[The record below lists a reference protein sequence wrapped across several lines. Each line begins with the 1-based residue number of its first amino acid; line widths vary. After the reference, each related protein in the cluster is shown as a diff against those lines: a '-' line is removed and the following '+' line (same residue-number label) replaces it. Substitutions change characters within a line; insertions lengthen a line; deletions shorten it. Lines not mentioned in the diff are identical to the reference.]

1 MTKSLRLF
9 LKRVMENSNVMPR
22 EDVVLINSLIANSM
36 LEHAVKKLR
45 SGQVNVKE
53 TEPIFL

>member
-1 MTKSLRLF
+1 
-9 LKRVMENSNVMPR
+9 MENSNVMPR